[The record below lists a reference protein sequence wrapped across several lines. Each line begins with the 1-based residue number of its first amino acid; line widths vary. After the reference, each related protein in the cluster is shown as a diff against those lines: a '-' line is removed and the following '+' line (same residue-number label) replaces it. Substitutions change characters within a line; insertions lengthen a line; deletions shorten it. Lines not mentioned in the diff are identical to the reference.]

1 MKMKR
6 AKVLMVAV
14 LILVLAGFSR
24 EQTYS
29 GETAPGTIAGRQPAG
44 LAG

>member
-14 LILVLAGFSR
+14 LILVLVLTGFSR
-24 EQTYS
+24 EQTDSCYYNRS
-29 GETAPGTIAGRQPAG
+29 
-44 LAG
+44 